1 MRRIAVVNQ
10 KGGVGKTTTTVNLA
24 AALARAGKRVVCVDL
39 DPQANMSVH
48 LGIDASREQRT
59 SYEVLGGG
67 TPLAEALRETS
78 TPGLLALPSN
88 IDLSGAELELS
99 SRLGRESV
107 MRDAVGAWVKE
118 AGGEPADFLLFD
130 CPPSLGLLSI
140 NGLVAASEVFIALQT
155 EFFALQGMS
164 KLVEIVQL
172 VRGRL
177 NKELS
182 ITGIVPCLYDA
193 RLRLA
198 REVLGEIRRY
208 FPVEVFRRGIGTNV
222 KLAEAPGFGQTIFE
236 YAPDSNGARDYTLLA
251 EAVLAQG
258 GSGGEPVVPAG
269 QLDRDEPVV
278 VAGENEKPAV
288 LEPAPRPR
296 EHAGELEDI
305 VRAEDLPELPP
316 EVFRPVAEQEG

>member
-1 MRRIAVVNQ
+1 
-10 KGGVGKTTTTVNLA
+10 
-24 AALARAGKRVVCVDL
+24 
-39 DPQANMSVH
+39 
-48 LGIDASREQRT
+48 
-59 SYEVLGGG
+59 
-67 TPLAEALRETS
+67 
-78 TPGLLALPSN
+78 
-88 IDLSGAELELS
+88 
-99 SRLGRESV
+99 
-107 MRDAVGAWVKE
+107 
-118 AGGEPADFLLFD
+118 
-130 CPPSLGLLSI
+130 
-140 NGLVAASEVFIALQT
+140 
-155 EFFALQGMS
+155 MS

-177 NKELS
+177 NKDLS

-222 KLAEAPGFGQTIFE
+222 KLAEAPSFGQTIFE

-269 QLDRDEPVV
+269 QLDRDEPI
-278 VAGENEKPAV
+278 AARGTDQGSGV
-288 LEPAPRPR
+288 LEPAPRLG
-296 EHAGELEDI
+296 EGAGELGDI

-316 EVFRPVAEQEG
+316 EAFRPAAEQEG

>member
-59 SYEVLGGG
+59 SYEVLGGEVSF
-67 TPLAEALRETS
+67 AEALRETS

-88 IDLSGAELELS
+88 IDLSGADLELA

-107 MRDAVGAWVKE
+107 MRDAIEAWERE
-118 AGGEPADFLLFD
+118 AEGDPADFLLFD

-140 NGLVAASEVFIALQT
+140 NGLVAAREVFIALQT

-177 NKELS
+177 NKDLS

-222 KLAEAPGFGQTIFE
+222 KLAEAPSFGQTIFE

-258 GSGGEPVVPAG
+258 GSGDGPVVPAG
-269 QLDRDEPVV
+269 QLDREEPLA
-278 VAGENEKPAV
+278 AGGEQPARSV
-288 LEPAPRPR
+288 LEPAPRPEGR
-296 EHAGELEDI
+296 ASELEDI

-316 EVFRPVAEQEG
+316 EVFRPAAEQEG